1 MISGVWVVSLELLKK
16 VSAEEVEEFE
26 GPDS

>member
-16 VSAEEVEEFE
+16 ASAEEVEEFE
-26 GPDS
+26 GLDS